1 MSKINQK
8 AELLHRAVQLYN
20 DGYKLVSISREL
32 NLHVSTVRRW
42 LRSAGIVPKSSRY
55 DKNKKVDE
63 SGALQKALGKKL
75 EKDLPDQNEAE
86 MKLAE
91 SIDTHDA
98 RIKETKDIDEL
109 AEAQASPADQY
120 QAYMA
125 ASAIRLMRDNIKNL
139 RGPRT
144 IKDMDILDNI
154 IRRSLN
160 IDKKNGTSGSM
171 HIDISILNGSK
182 TNKINTKKVID
193 VETLDNNEQ
202 SETT

>member
-20 DGYKLVSISREL
+20 EGYKLVSISREL
-32 NLHVSTVRRW
+32 NLHVTTVRRW
-42 LRSAGIVPKSSRY
+42 LRSAGIKPKSSRY

-63 SGALQKALGKKL
+63 SGALQKALGEKL

-91 SIDTHDA
+91 SIETHDA
-98 RIKETKDIDEL
+98 RLKETKDIEEL

-160 IDKKNGTSGSM
+160 IDKKNNTAGSM
-171 HIDISILNGSK
+171 HIDISILNGPKNNK
-182 TNKINTKKVID
+182 TNNKKVID
-193 VETLDNNEQ
+193 VEALEKDD
-202 SETT
+202 